1 MEDLNKVIKITRK
14 TTVLSLQPHAEL
26 FSFEHMGS
34 RFSLNSGVKRSKD
47 LSDFTIIKNKDPHVN
62 VAPIS

>member
-26 FSFEHMGS
+26 FSFEHIVLGL
-34 RFSLNSGVKRSKD
+34 SLNSGVKRSKD
-47 LSDFTIIKNKDPHVN
+47 LSYFTIIKNKDPHVN